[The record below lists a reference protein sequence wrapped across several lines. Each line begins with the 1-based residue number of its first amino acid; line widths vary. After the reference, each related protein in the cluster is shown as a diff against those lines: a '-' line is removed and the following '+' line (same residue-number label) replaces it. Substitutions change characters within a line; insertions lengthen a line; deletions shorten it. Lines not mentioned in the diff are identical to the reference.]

1 MAIDLIDEFIAKLEK
16 EDSNVF
22 EVEELSQQET
32 KSYSDYNY
40 IVTEND

>member
-22 EVEELSQQET
+22 EIDEIDQLET